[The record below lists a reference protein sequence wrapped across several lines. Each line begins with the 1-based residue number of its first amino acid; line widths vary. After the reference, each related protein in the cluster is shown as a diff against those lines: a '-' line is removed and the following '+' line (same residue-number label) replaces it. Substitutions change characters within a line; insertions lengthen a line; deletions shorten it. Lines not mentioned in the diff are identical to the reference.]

1 MFTEIDIVVSLII
14 TISVV
19 FSFFRGFLKDFS
31 SILVWVSTLFVT
43 IVFYPYANVMIE
55 DIIANEM
62 VRNIVAI
69 ALLFLCAFICISII
83 TSIILGIFAGMRQN
97 IIDRSFGMVLGFV
110 KGVFIV
116 SMLHFILVLISEEEP
131 AKLKQGQT
139 YAITNFGAL
148 LIKDIVFEQDIMD
161 KLLALKID
169 DDSDI
174 KDLTNLQDIDIDIA
188 NSELLQENIISQD
201 DMKKILKK
209 IKEEDGIVSKGR
221 IREITQEI
229 LENKTLKQEQ

>member
-69 ALLFLCAFICISII
+69 ALLFLCAFICISIV

-174 KDLTNLQDIDIDIA
+174 KDLTNLQDIDIA